1 MTNFKE
7 ALKEIV
13 CSKFANSAGMRKNK
27 CMSVDHTLPCAYQQ
41 ECGLFISAITEL
53 IKRIV
58 PEEET
63 LGRIDKVEGFNSC
76 RAEILKRL
84 D

>member
-1 MTNFKE
+1 
-7 ALKEIV
+7 
-13 CSKFANSAGMRKNK
+13 
-27 CMSVDHTLPCAYQQ
+27 
-41 ECGLFISAITEL
+41 
-53 IKRIV
+53 V